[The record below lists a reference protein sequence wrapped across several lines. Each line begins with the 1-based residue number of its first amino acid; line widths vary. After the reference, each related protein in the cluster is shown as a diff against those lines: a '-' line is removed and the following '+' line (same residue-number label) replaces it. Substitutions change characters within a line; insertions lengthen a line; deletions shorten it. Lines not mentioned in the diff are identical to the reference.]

1 MDILQQCQIWHENGE
16 YQKIVDAL
24 EAIPEEERTPETDSE
39 LARAYNN
46 LTGPEDREQLLK
58 KAIALLKPHEEYFQ
72 GDYYWNFRMGYAYYF
87 LHQEG
92 VALRYFRQA
101 LEALPGDEDAQQFI
115 DWCDKSLS
123 LPFFVESF
131 RERTEAAWKA
141 FAKNE
146 AELRR
151 FMDEDKSH
159 NHGDELVSKCND
171 ILSIAF
177 DDVSFEMGINGEKH
191 ELILTPEGDK
201 VKLFELVYF
210 RRHAPESVLENWNI
224 LVGRRPMENFD
235 LRLDDRNI
243 NGDDVQVWIEQEE
256 NGDIGLSAYCEKL
269 SEVPEEEEDKVW
281 WMLTTLTDNV
291 LGEIP
296 HMKYIDSF
304 DVLDAPKEEPSV
316 LLSELP
322 EKLKG
327 MGMEL
332 SVDAEA
338 FLESYTGYSCKPDEN
353 PEADWRMDVIAGSTN
368 CVPLIN
374 DYLRGDSYNM
384 DMLHADGA
392 AAGFFCYPLDGFTED
407 DIFDFRDSLEEALAE
422 ECGDAVTLIG
432 GATGIYYGYVD
443 FIAWDLRAVL
453 GVAERFF
460 DDTDLPWA
468 GFHVFRR
475 DAVTIPLK
483 EETEEL
489 PEGLDC
495 IPYKPE
501 NADAFYQQIE
511 QWNDEDEYTLSI
523 KAIETISPDL
533 WDYRAAYAMARAL
546 ENYAIIGDHNEGT
559 PSYKGDKALNRAI
572 EVLEEVREEG
582 KDKAE
587 WNMRMAYA
595 YQYLYGQ
602 EEKAIPYA
610 QRWAELDPDDENA
623 LAVVNECKKEIADR
637 SKEKSEDEEGN
648 SDRKGAFTGFVLLS
662 KAKWDKQQF
671 IRDMKEKWDI
681 TVEED
686 DDSEDKRD
694 DTVVFE
700 VGDMLAAVSLMN
712 YPIPNGEAEIN
723 AENNYMW
730 QGAVEAAKQ
739 HCAHIMVAVM
749 RKGQNLLERGKLY
762 TKIVA
767 ACCRQ
772 KYATGVYT
780 SGVVFEP
787 QYYEGFAEMMKEDEL
802 PIFNWIWFGL
812 YRNDGGM
819 CAYTYGM
826 DVFGKEEME
835 VLNADAEP
843 EELRDFLSSLVS
855 YVLEYD
861 EELLDGETIGFSD
874 EDKHAITRSKGVSLP
889 EEQMTL
895 KISYDTLGDS

>member
-24 EAIPEEERTPETDSE
+24 EAIPEEERTPETDRE

-46 LTGPEDREQLLK
+46 TAALEDEDKELFR
-58 KAIALLKPHEEYFQ
+58 KAIALLKPHEEYFE
-72 GDYYWNFRMGYAYYF
+72 GDHYWNFRMGYAYYY
-87 LHQEG
+87 LDQEG
-92 VALRYFRQA
+92 VALRYFKRA
-101 LEALPGDEDAQQFI
+101 LEILPGDEDTQMFI
-115 DWCDKSLS
+115 DWCEEAIS
-123 LPFFVESF
+123 LPRFSESF
-131 RERTEAAWKA
+131 RQRTEAAWKA

-151 FMDEDKSH
+151 FMDEDKEH
-159 NHGDELVSKCND
+159 KKGDELVAKCND

-191 ELILTPEGDK
+191 ELILTPEGDR

-269 SEVPEEEEDKVW
+269 SEVPEEEADKVW
-281 WMLTTLTDNV
+281 WMLTTLTDSV

-296 HMKYIDSF
+296 HMKYVDSF

-407 DIFDFRDSLEEALAE
+407 DIFDFRDSLEEALSE

-475 DAVTIPLK
+475 DCGMVLLK
-483 EETEEL
+483 KETEL
-489 PEGLDC
+489 PEDLDC
-495 IPYKPE
+495 IPFKPE

-511 QWNDEDEYTLSI
+511 QWNDEDEYSLCI
-523 KAIETISPDL
+523 KALETISPDL

-559 PSYKGDKALNRAI
+559 PEHKGDNALNRAI
-572 EVLEEVREEG
+572 EVLEQVGEEG
-582 KDKAE
+582 RDKAE